1 MHRLFPESPDQTP
14 LSAFRILTPSG
25 PGAVAVIEVQ
35 LSVEADVVSVMREF
49 QVGSACGLANALAG
63 RILFGS
69 WNGED
74 VVVVKTSDER
84 WEIHCHGGSVAVS
97 RICKDL
103 ETAGLQQEASADTVG
118 ESLSQRIAKVTNA
131 ALLKSRTRKA
141 AGLVLAQQDGRLLR
155 FADEL
160 QSESED
166 RRQTARQ
173 HRERWRVV
181 ADHLARPW
189 RVAIVGE
196 PNVGKSS
203 LINAIAGLQRSIVSA
218 TPGTTRDLVEVDVV
232 VRGWIF
238 RLIDTAG
245 VRTASD
251 SLLEQLGIVQ
261 SLALLCHCDMICLV
275 VEATSEGFEEALID
289 RLKEV
294 HVPICVVRNKC
305 DILGDSEKTGVPL
318 FASNLDYVHAITGT
332 VNVSAKTGFGIS
344 ELLTWIAG
352 TAVPEE
358 PGPET
363 VLPFSE
369 LFGSV

>member
-1 MHRLFPESPDQTP
+1 M
-14 LSAFRILTPSG
+14 LSFVFRILTPSG

-35 LSVEADVVSVMREF
+35 LGDEMEVESVMRAF
-49 QVGSACGLANALAG
+49 QVGAACGLANAPEG

-74 VVVVKTSDER
+74 VVVVKTSAER

-97 RICKDL
+97 RICNDL
-103 ETAGLQQEASADTVG
+103 ESAGLQLEAFPAPSE
-118 ESLSQRIAKVTNA
+118 ESLRQRIESVTNA
-131 ALLKSRTRKA
+131 ALLKCRTRKA

-155 FADEL
+155 FAADL
-160 QSESED
+160 HSESEE
-166 RRQTARQ
+166 RQQTARQ
-173 HRERWRVV
+173 HLECWQVV
-181 ADHLARPW
+181 ADHLTRPW

-232 VRGWIF
+232 VRGWLF
-238 RLIDTAG
+238 QLIDTAG
-245 VRTASD
+245 VRTGAD
-251 SLLEQLGIVQ
+251 TLPEQLGIVQ
-261 SLALLCHCDMICLV
+261 SLTLLHDCDMICLV
-275 VEATSEGFEEALID
+275 VEAASEEFEAGLID

-294 HVPICVVRNKC
+294 RVPICVVRNKC
-305 DILGDSEKTGVPL
+305 DIRGNSEKTGVPL
-318 FASNLDYVHAITGT
+318 FVSTLDDVQAITGT
-332 VNVSAKTGFGIS
+332 VNVSAMTGFGIS
-344 ELLTWIAG
+344 ELLAWIAD

-363 VLPFSE
+363 VLPFPE
-369 LFGSV
+369 LFRIA

>member
-1 MHRLFPESPDQTP
+1 M
-14 LSAFRILTPSG
+14 
-25 PGAVAVIEVQ
+25 AVVEVQ
-35 LSVEADVVSVMREF
+35 LSVEADVASVMREF
-49 QVGSACGLANALAG
+49 RVGSACGLANATAG

-69 WNGED
+69 WSGED
-74 VVVVKTSDER
+74 VVVVRTSDQR
-84 WEIHCHGGSVAVS
+84 WEIHCHGGSVAVN
-97 RICKDL
+97 RICQDL
-103 ETAGLQQEASADTVG
+103 ETAGLQLEASPEAVR
-118 ESLSQRIAKVTNA
+118 ESISQQIAMVTNA
-131 ALLKSRTRKA
+131 ALLKCRTRKA

-155 FADEL
+155 FAQEL
-160 QSESED
+160 HSDFAD

-173 HRERWRVV
+173 HLERWRVV
-181 ADHLARPW
+181 ADHLTRPW

-232 VRGWIF
+232 VRGWMF

-245 VRTASD
+245 VRAGADTMP
-251 SLLEQLGIVQ
+251 EQLGIIQ
-261 SLALLCHCDMICLV
+261 SLALLQHCDMVCVV
-275 VEATSEGFEEALID
+275 VEASSDGFEAALVD

-294 HVPICVVRNKC
+294 HVPICIVRNKC
-305 DILGDSEKTGVPL
+305 DILGSSEKSGVSL
-318 FASNLDYVHAITGT
+318 FASTLDCVQAITGT

-344 ELLTWIAG
+344 ELLAWIQD

-369 LFGSV
+369 LFGAIGVERVS